1 MTGRVLR
8 RLAIALAFLTRL
20 PVRVDA
26 GEECSVG
33 RSVAFFPL
41 VGVLLGA
48 TLAALA
54 WLLDGR
60 LPASVLAV
68 LAAALL
74 AIVTGA
80 LHLDGVADT
89 FDALG
94 APGADRARMLEILRD
109 SRIGAHGATAL
120 LLVVLLKVTALHAIL
135 AGGHAPVAATLI
147 AFPALARFAAALVIV
162 LFPYARTRGLGVA
175 FHAHARPRDVAAAGL
190 VAALAVLAAGRASV
204 LAALV
209 ATGLVLLFVRRVAGR
224 LGGVTGDVCGAAI
237 ELAEVLFL
245 VVVLAAS

>member
-1 MTGRVLR
+1 MTGVAR
-8 RLAIALAFLTRL
+8 RRCAIALAFLTRL

-26 GEECSVG
+26 GEERDVG

-68 LAAALL
+68 LATALL
-74 AIVTGA
+74 AVLTGG

-89 FDALG
+89 FEALG
-94 APGADRARMLEILRD
+94 APGADRVRMLEILRD
-109 SRIGAHGATAL
+109 SRIGAHGAAAMV
-120 LLVVLLKVTALHAIL
+120 LVLLLKVTTLHVVLTSGRTAALL
-135 AGGHAPVAATLI
+135 
-147 AFPALARFAAALVIV
+147 AFPALARLVAALVIV
-162 LFPYARTRGLGVA
+162 LFPYARTRGLGGA
-175 FHAHARPRDVAAAGL
+175 FHAHARAADVVVGGVVATVVVLATGRAG
-190 VAALAVLAAGRASV
+190 VLAAVVAS
-204 LAALV
+204 A
-209 ATGLVLLFVRRVAGR
+209 LVLLLVRRIAVR

-237 ELAEVLFL
+237 ELSEVLFL
-245 VVVLAAS
+245 VVLVAAS

>member
-1 MTGRVLR
+1 MTSVVLR
-8 RLAIALAFLTRL
+8 RAALAVVFLTRL
-20 PVRVDA
+20 PVRVETTD
-26 GEECSVG
+26 ERDVG

-48 TLAALA
+48 ALVSLQ
-54 WLLDGR
+54 WLVGAR

-68 LAAALL
+68 LATALL
-74 AIVTGA
+74 AVLTGG
-80 LHLDGVADT
+80 LHLDGIADT

-94 APGADRARMLEILRD
+94 APGADRTRLLEILRD

-120 LLVVLLKVTALHAIL
+120 LFVVLLKVTALHVLL
-135 AGGHAPVAATLI
+135 ASGHATTLLL
-147 AFPALARFAAALVIV
+147 AFPAVARAIAALVIV

-175 FHAHARPRDVAAAGL
+175 FHAHARRGDV
-190 VAALAVLAAGRASV
+190 ALAVVTAALVALLAGRAAL

-209 ATGLVLLFVRRVAGR
+209 AIGLVLLFVRSVATR

-237 ELAEVLFL
+237 ELGEVLFL
-245 VVVLAAS
+245 IVLLAAS

>member
-1 MTGRVLR
+1 VVLVKSALR

-26 GEECSVG
+26 GDERDVG

-41 VGVLLGA
+41 VGGLLGA
-48 TLAALA
+48 ALALLA
-54 WLLDGR
+54 WLVGDR
-60 LPASVLAV
+60 VPDSVLAV

-74 AIVTGA
+74 AALTGG

-94 APGADRARMLEILRD
+94 APGADRARLLEILRD

-120 LLVVLLKVTALHAIL
+120 LLVVLLQVTALHAVL
-135 AGGHAPVAATLI
+135 ATGRAGAVLLACLAA
-147 AFPALARFAAALVIV
+147 ARFVAALVIV
-162 LFPYARTRGLGVA
+162 LFPYARTHGLGVA
-175 FHAHARPRDVAAAGL
+175 FRAHARPGDVVIAG
-190 VAALAVLAAGRASV
+190 VIASIFVLAAGRAAL
-204 LAALV
+204 LATLV
-209 ATGLVLLFVRRVAGR
+209 STAVVLLFVRRVAAR

-237 ELAEVLFL
+237 ELAQVVFL
-245 VVVLAAS
+245 VAFLAAS

>member
-1 MTGRVLR
+1 MKPALR

-26 GEECSVG
+26 GDERDVG

-48 TLAALA
+48 ALALLA
-54 WLLDGR
+54 WLFAGR
-60 LPASVLAV
+60 IPDSVLAV

-74 AIVTGA
+74 AALTGG

-94 APGADRARMLEILRD
+94 APGADRARLLEILRD
-109 SRIGAHGATAL
+109 SRIGAHGATGL
-120 LLVVLLKVTALHAIL
+120 LLVVLLQVTALHAVL
-135 AGGHAPVAATLI
+135 ATGRPGAVLVACLAV
-147 AFPALARFAAALVIV
+147 ARFVAALVIV

-175 FHAHARPRDVAAAGL
+175 FHAHARPGDVL
-190 VAALAVLAAGRASV
+190 VAGMIASLCVLAAGRAAL
-204 LAALV
+204 LATLV
-209 ATGLVLLFVRRVAGR
+209 STAVVLLFVRRVAAR

-237 ELAEVLFL
+237 ELAQVVFL
-245 VVVLAAS
+245 VAFLAAS

>member
-1 MTGRVLR
+1 MRHAARR

-26 GEECSVG
+26 GEDEDVG

-41 VGVLLGA
+41 VGALLGA
-48 TLAALA
+48 ALVVLA

-60 LPASVLAV
+60 LPASVVAV
-68 LAAALL
+68 LAATLL
-74 AIVTGA
+74 AALTGG

-94 APGADRARMLEILRD
+94 APGADRTRLLEILRD
-109 SRIGAHGATAL
+109 SRIGAHGAAAL
-120 LLVVLLKVTALHAIL
+120 LFVVLLKVTVLHGVL
-135 AGGHAPVAATLI
+135 AGGHATAVLL
-147 AFPALARFAAALVIV
+147 AFPALARFVAGLVIV
-162 LFPYARTRGLGVA
+162 LFAYARPRGLGVA
-175 FHAHARPRDVAAAGL
+175 FHAHARPVDVAVAGAIAG
-190 VAALAVLAAGRASV
+190 VAVLAAGRAAV
-204 LAALV
+204 LGALV
-209 ATGLVLLFVRRVAGR
+209 ATALVLLFVRRVADK
-224 LGGVTGDVCGAAI
+224 LGGITGDVCGAAI

>member
-1 MTGRVLR
+1 MTGAPLR
-8 RLAIALAFLTRL
+8 RFAIAVAFLTRL

-26 GEECSVG
+26 GEERDVG
-33 RSVAFFPL
+33 RSIAFFPL

-48 TLAALA
+48 AVALLV

-60 LPASVLAV
+60 LPTSLVAV

-74 AIVTGA
+74 AALTGG

-94 APGADRARMLEILRD
+94 APGADRARLLEILRD
-109 SRIGAHGATAL
+109 SRIGAHGAAAL
-120 LLVVLLKVTALHAIL
+120 LFVVLLKVTALHALL
-135 AGGHAPVAATLI
+135 AEGSSSALLL
-147 AFPALARFAAALVIV
+147 AFPALARFVAGLVIV

-175 FHAHARPRDVAAAGL
+175 FHAHARPVDVALAGAIAA
-190 VAALAVLAAGRASV
+190 VAVLAAGRAAA

-209 ATGLVLLFVRRVAGR
+209 ATGLVLLFVRRVAAR

-237 ELAEVLFL
+237 ELAEVVFL